1 MIYDIIK
8 NIGKYRGQSMWLD
21 KAINF
26 LETTDLKSLPIGRT
40 EIEGDKVFLNVMEA
54 EAKEADEIKFEMH
67 KKYMDIQI
75 DIEGTENIEI
85 GLKIEDVI
93 ETYREDRDLEI
104 VDCSESVVC
113 SMGKGRFII
122 CMPEEPHKPGIAAV
136 ENLYLKKC
144 VFKIAVN

>member
-1 MIYDIIK
+1 MIYDVIK
-8 NIGKYRGQSMWLD
+8 NIGKYRGQSLWLD

-40 EIEGDKVFLNVMEA
+40 EIAGDKVFLNVMEA
-54 EAKEADEIKFEMH
+54 ESKESDEIKFEIH

-85 GLKIEDVI
+85 GLKIEGVI
-93 ETYREDRDLEI
+93 ETYKEELDLGI
-104 VDCSESVVC
+104 VNCSESVMC
-113 SMGKGRFII
+113 SLGKGRFII
-122 CMPEEPHKPGIAAV
+122 CMPDEPHKPGIATG